1 VTLLTQQQLRKRFRE
16 ETGRPLSH
24 AAIIRALQQEPP
36 MPSVTV
42 GKRKFYEWSRV
53 AVWLGL
59 AAPVPA
65 LQVARDREFLKAVR
79 KSA

>member
-24 AAIIRALQQEPP
+24 QVLMMALQQKPP
-36 MPSVTV
+36 LPSVMV
-42 GKRKFYEWSRV
+42 GKRRLYQWERV